1 MSQTVKQ
8 ESSNQESGIEKK
20 EIRTDVLV
28 TGSGL
33 EGCIAAAELAKAG
46 LRVLLIGQQGSLG
59 EASTNGLETCLSL
72 SDLSSEK
79 AYTYGKRILTEA
91 GEAQQINGPFYD
103 DQKLKTVL
111 AALLKEAGVTVLTHI
126 FVSEVIP
133 GTEGKESLC
142 RIECKT
148 GPIDVYAKAIIDA
161 GDYAATAAA
170 AGFVSEEAAEEEMP
184 ESLSRERQEESREKE
199 KTEKGKTASER
210 VRTIRSSMKCSG
222 ISEQELQKHAKPGY
236 RKEGD
241 YLIGELDF
249 PFTERKKGSGGE
261 GEILYTTQSIRF
273 CRNSRFGETIFNGIE
288 AQTTESDPFV
298 LSRIQAGMR
307 EFSYDLRNTLREKE
321 IFPQMTIIFVAP
333 ILNRYGVR
341 KAQIPENVGLF
352 RQDTEEYSNSWAI
365 ETGIELAE
373 QVKAYLGTQPC

>member
-8 ESSNQESGIEKK
+8 ESGIGKK

-46 LRVLLIGQQGSLG
+46 LHVLLIGQQGSLG
-59 EASTNGLETCLSL
+59 EASTNGLETYLSL

-79 AYTYGKRILTEA
+79 ACSYGKRILKEA

-111 AALLKEAGVTVLTHI
+111 ASLLKEAGVTVLTHI

-133 GTEGKESLC
+133 GAEGKESLC

-148 GPIDVYAKAIIDA
+148 GPIDVYAKAIVDA

-170 AGFVSEEAAEEEMP
+170 AGFVSEEAADEEMP
-184 ESLSRERQEESREKE
+184 ESLSRETQAEENREKE
-199 KTEKGKTASER
+199 KTEKEKTTAER
-210 VRTIRSSMKCSG
+210 VRKIRSSMKCSG

-249 PFTERKKGSGGE
+249 PFAERKKCSGGK
-261 GEILYTTQSIRF
+261 GEILYTSQSVHF
-273 CRNSRFGETIFNGIE
+273 CRNSRFGETIFTGIE
-288 AQTTESDPFV
+288 AQTTALDPFV
-298 LSRIQAGMR
+298 LSQIQAGMR
-307 EFSYDLRNTLREKE
+307 EFSYDLRKELREKE
-321 IFPQMTIIFVAP
+321 IFPQMTIIFVSP

-341 KAQIPENVGLF
+341 KAQIPETVGLF
-352 RQDTEEYSNSWAI
+352 RQDTEEYSNAWAI
-365 ETGIELAE
+365 ETGIGLAE
-373 QVKAYLGTQPC
+373 RVKAYLGTQP

>member
-1 MSQTVKQ
+1 MSQTV
-8 ESSNQESGIEKK
+8 KK

-46 LRVLLIGQQGSLG
+46 QRVLLIEQQGSLG
-59 EASTNGLETCLSL
+59 EASTNGLETYLPLSELSL
-72 SDLSSEK
+72 GK
-79 AYTYGKRILTEA
+79 AYAYGERILKEA

-111 AALLKEAGVTVLTHI
+111 ASLLKEAGVTVLTHI

-170 AGFVSEEAAEEEMP
+170 AGFVSEEAADEEMP
-184 ESLSRERQEESREKE
+184 ESLSRETQAEENREKE
-199 KTEKGKTASER
+199 KTEKEKTEKEKTTAER
-210 VRTIRSSMKCSG
+210 VRKIRSSMKCSG

-249 PFTERKKGSGGE
+249 PFAERKKCSGGK
-261 GEILYTTQSIRF
+261 GEILYTSQSVHF
-273 CRNSRFGETIFNGIE
+273 CRNSRFGETIFTGIE
-288 AQTTESDPFV
+288 AQTTALDPFV
-298 LSRIQAGMR
+298 LSQIQAGMR
-307 EFSYDLRNTLREKE
+307 EFSYDLRKELREKE
-321 IFPQMTIIFVAP
+321 IFPQMTIIFVSP

-341 KAQIPENVGLF
+341 KAQIPETVGLF
-352 RQDTEEYSNSWAI
+352 RQDTEEYSNAWAI
-365 ETGIELAE
+365 ETGIGLAE
-373 QVKAYLGTQPC
+373 RVKAYLGTQP

>member
-1 MSQTVKQ
+1 MSQTV
-8 ESSNQESGIEKK
+8 KK

-46 LRVLLIGQQGSLG
+46 QRVLLIEQQGSLG
-59 EASTNGLETCLSL
+59 EASTNGLETYLPLSELSL
-72 SDLSSEK
+72 GK
-79 AYTYGKRILTEA
+79 AYAYGERILKEA

-111 AALLKEAGVTVLTHI
+111 ASLLKEAGVTVLTHI

-170 AGFVSEEAAEEEMP
+170 AGFVPEEAAA
-184 ESLSRERQEESREKE
+184 L
-199 KTEKGKTASER
+199 R
-210 VRTIRSSMKCSG
+210 VKTIRSSMKCSG
-222 ISEQELQKHAKPGY
+222 ISEQELQKYAKPGY

-249 PFTERKKGSGGE
+249 PFTERKKGSGGK
-261 GEILYTTQSIRF
+261 GEILYTSQSIRF
-273 CRNSRFGETIFNGIE
+273 CRNSRFGETIFTGIE
-288 AQTTESDPFV
+288 AQTTELDPFV
-298 LSRIQAGMR
+298 LSQIQAGMR
-307 EFSYDLRNTLREKE
+307 EFSYDLRKTLREKE

-333 ILNRYGVR
+333 ILNRYGIR
-341 KAQIPENVGLF
+341 KAQIPENIGLF
-352 RQDTEEYSNSWAI
+352 RRDTEEYSNVWAI

-373 QVKAYLGTQPC
+373 QVKACLGTQPC